1 MDEVRRGCALLAQYL
16 AGLAQVAEVAAGGCS
31 CSGEQ
36 FVAAGEMSSG
46 EASCAGGGS
55 CSGEQFVAAG
65 DMSSGEASCAPVAAP
80 PPEVQPG
87 AQAAG
92 DADAPPQS
100 HPAPPLPK
108 ATPRLAGGANLLAA
122 DFAGATGR
130 RGKAELQRA
139 VALQATLDQEE
150 SAGA

>member
-1 MDEVRRGCALLAQYL
+1 MYRNVADVRRDCALRAQSL
-16 AGLAQVAEVAAGGCS
+16 AGPVQVSEVVAGGGSCS
-31 CSGEQ
+31 CEQ
-36 FVAAGEMSSG
+36 FVAAGEML
-46 EASCAGGGS
+46 
-55 CSGEQFVAAG
+55 
-65 DMSSGEASCAPVAAP
+65 SGEASCAPVAAP

-92 DADAPPQS
+92 DADAPPHS

-108 ATPRLAGGANLLAA
+108 AALRLAGGANLLAA

-139 VALQATLDQEE
+139 VALQATLD
-150 SAGA
+150 

>member
-1 MDEVRRGCALLAQYL
+1 MGKQKHVHQSVAEVRRDCALKAQSL
-16 AGLAQVAEVAAGGCS
+16 TGPVQVSEVVAGGGSCS
-31 CSGEQ
+31 CEQ
-36 FVAAGEMSSG
+36 FVAAGEML
-46 EASCAGGGS
+46 
-55 CSGEQFVAAG
+55 
-65 DMSSGEASCAPVAAP
+65 SGEASCAPVAAP

-87 AQAAG
+87 PQAAG

-122 DFAGATGR
+122 DFAGANGR
-130 RGKAELQRA
+130 RGKAESQRA